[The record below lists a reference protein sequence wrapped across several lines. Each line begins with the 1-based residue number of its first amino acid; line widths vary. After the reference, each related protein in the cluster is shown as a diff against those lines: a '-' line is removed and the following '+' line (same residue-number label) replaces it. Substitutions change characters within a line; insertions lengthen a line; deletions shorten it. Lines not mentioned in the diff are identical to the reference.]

1 MQNLLSIPS
10 IDYFPSAFRGDED
23 IIALT
28 DFLDA
33 EYMRWFNDSVNLDS
47 LHDPARAPAI
57 CLNDFGGWLEAGIKE
72 KDNDSTKRAKIA
84 NAITNTRFLSTWF
97 FSAKP
102 LIDSIVGGDSE
113 IISGIS
119 GDDSIVCGDGN
130 EAIGTYWFGVGGLDA
145 SLDYGIRIVGGAGI
159 VQYKTGIIPKQAD
172 QMLICGLNC
181 DDSMLSF
188 AIGGLDPD
196 IGYGSR
202 MLGDGTEYAT
212 TTADYVEPMIKG
224 SILVNVGNTSLSASD
239 IESIKADLKDIAPA
253 YFKVYLGYLNGTGQ
267 TFVPYSNGLVGQ

>member
-1 MQNLLSIPS
+1 MQNLLPIPS
-10 IDYFPSAFRGDED
+10 IDYFPSALRNDEE

-33 EYMRWFNDSVNLDS
+33 EYMRWFNDSSNLDE

-57 CLNDFGGWLEAGIKE
+57 CLNAFGDWLEAGIKE
-72 KDNDSTKRAKIA
+72 KDNDSTKRSKIA
-84 NAITNTRFLSTWF
+84 NAIQNTRFLSTWF
-97 FSAKP
+97 YSAKP
-102 LIDSIVGGDSE
+102 LIDSIVGGNSE
-113 IISGIS
+113 IISGIA

-130 EAIGTYWFGVGGLDA
+130 EPIDADWFGIGGFDS
-145 SLDYGIRIVGGAGI
+145 SLGYGTRIVGGAGI
-159 VQYKTGIIPKQAD
+159 VQYSAGIIPKQAD
-172 QMLICGLNC
+172 QMLVCGLNC
-181 DDSMLSF
+181 DNSMLSF

-202 MLGDGTEYAT
+202 MLGDGSEYDI

-224 SILVNVGNTSLSASD
+224 SILVNVDNSSLSASD
-239 IESIKADLKDIAPA
+239 IDSIKQDLKDIAPA